1 MILRNFLNKKK
12 SEQPTFKTP
21 LTQIVTTNQF
31 CEPDFKKWAC
41 QELGWQ
47 FGFNRKLWEY
57 SFILNAIDFFG
68 KSSGRGLGFGVGRE
82 PIVPVLLRNGAKLVV
97 TDLEDEQAQI
107 KGWDSMSF
115 NLNDNPNIE
124 FSFVDMNSIPP
135 DLNNFDFLWSCGSLE
150 HIGGLE
156 HGLEFIKKSM
166 NCLNPGGLAVH
177 TTEFNVH
184 NGYSTYST
192 PGLSL
197 YRQKDIEKLA
207 YELRALGHNID
218 FNFNLGNHE
227 LDKVVS
233 DEFSPWEISL
243 KVKLEGYIVTSIGII
258 VHKSI
263 N

>member
-1 MILRNFLNKKK
+1 
-12 SEQPTFKTP
+12 
-21 LTQIVTTNQF
+21 
-31 CEPDFKKWAC
+31 
-41 QELGWQ
+41 
-47 FGFNRKLWEY
+47 
-57 SFILNAIDFFG
+57 
-68 KSSGRGLGFGVGRE
+68 
-82 PIVPVLLRNGAKLVV
+82 
-97 TDLEDEQAQI
+97 
-107 KGWDSMSF
+107 MSF

-218 FNFNLGNHE
+218 CNFNLGNHE